1 MIELR
6 QFRYFEALGSTLNF
20 SRAAERLHMAQP
32 PLSRQIQQLED
43 ELGVALIDRSVRP
56 FVLTKAGSFFYEQSI
71 QMLARVSEIEKATRR
86 VGAGHRRWLG
96 VGFVPSVLYGF
107 LPRTVQQFTFD
118 HPELDVILSELTS
131 IQQVDA
137 LRAGRID
144 IGFGRLCIDAE
155 GIANTVLAEE
165 SLVVVLPAASP
176 LSTRQ
181 DVSMADL
188 LKEVL
193 VIYPSQPRPSF
204 ADQVLSQ
211 FRVRGYA
218 VEKIYETN
226 GLQTA
231 IGLVAAGMGATV
243 VASSV
248 QRLQRDDVVYRPF
261 REQGVTTPL
270 IMSTRSGEPS
280 VDLAR
285 FRDMVVAAKA
295 ADHVAQPTTAA
306 TT

>member
-1 MIELR
+1 VIDIR
-6 QFRYFEALGSTLNF
+6 QFRYFEAIGSTLNF

-32 PLSRQIQQLED
+32 PLSRQIQQLEE

-56 FVLTKAGSFFYEQSI
+56 FVLTRAGSFFYEQSV
-71 QMLARVSEIEKATRR
+71 QMLARVNEVVKATRR
-86 VGAGHRRWLG
+86 VGAGQRRWLG

-107 LPRTVQQFTFD
+107 LPRTVQQFTSD

-131 IQQVDA
+131 VQQVEA

-144 IGFGRLCIDAE
+144 IGFGRLRVDAE
-155 GIANTVLAEE
+155 GIDNTLLAEE
-165 SLVVVLPAASP
+165 PLVVVLPETSP
-176 LSTRQ
+176 LAKHP

-188 LKEVL
+188 LQEVL

-218 VEKIYETN
+218 VEKTYETN

-231 IGLVAAGMGATV
+231 IGLVAAGMGVTV
-243 VASSV
+243 VGSSV
-248 QRLQRDDVVYRPF
+248 QRLQRDDVVYLPF

-280 VDLAR
+280 ADLAR
-285 FRDMVVAAKA
+285 FRELVVAAN
-295 ADHVAQPTTAA
+295 PTNPTA
-306 TT
+306 

>member
-1 MIELR
+1 MIEIR
-6 QFRYFEALGSTLNF
+6 QFRYFEAIGSTLNF

-32 PLSRQIQQLED
+32 PLSRQIQQLEE

-56 FVLTKAGSFFYEQSI
+56 FVLTRAGSFFYEQSV
-71 QMLARVSEIEKATRR
+71 QMLARVNEVVKATRR
-86 VGAGHRRWLG
+86 VGAGQRRWLG

-107 LPRTVQQFTFD
+107 LPRTVQQFTSD
-118 HPELDVILSELTS
+118 HPELDLILSELTS
-131 IQQVDA
+131 VQQVEA

-144 IGFGRLCIDAE
+144 IGFGRLRVDAE
-155 GIANTVLAEE
+155 GIDNTVLAEE
-165 SLVVVLPAASP
+165 PLVVVLPKTSP
-176 LSTRQ
+176 LSKHP

-188 LKEVL
+188 LQEVL

-204 ADQVLSQ
+204 ADQILSQ

-218 VEKIYETN
+218 VEKTYETN

-231 IGLVAAGMGATV
+231 IGLVAAGMGVTV
-243 VASSV
+243 VGSSV
-248 QRLQRDDVVYRPF
+248 QRLQRDDVVYLPF

-280 VDLAR
+280 ADLAR
-285 FRDMVVAAKA
+285 FRELVAAANLA
-295 ADHVAQPTTAA
+295 AGP
-306 TT
+306 